1 MSQPPTGL
9 AALDHHLDT
18 TVLVLD
24 LVRSGA
30 ASTRSELVRLTGLGR
45 AVITQ
50 RVAELIESGLLGEGE
65 LAPSTGGRAARAL
78 KFRSESGSFLVAEL
92 GATSIGVGIADLAGN
107 LLAQHE
113 EPADIAAGP
122 EVILGRVEQKFDEM
136 LAAQPPG
143 SPDIWGIGL
152 GVPGPVEFST
162 GLPVAPPIMPG
173 WDRYP
178 VRERLSR
185 RYGAP
190 TWVDN
195 DVNLMALGELR
206 SGLASGE
213 RQVVYIK
220 IGSGIG
226 AGLISDGRLH
236 RGAQGAAGDVGHVA
250 VVDDDSVVCRCGN
263 VGCLEAVAG
272 GTAIGQK
279 ATVAARNGQSR
290 FLAERLRGRA
300 ALEAKDVAEAAEHGD
315 PFAVELLSGAGAV
328 IGQTLATLVNFF
340 NPSLVVIGG
349 GVAGDLVLAGIRQA
363 IYRRSLPLATRDL
376 RITASALGD
385 EAGLRGAAFVVADEL
400 FSRDRLA
407 LWIDRGSPRI
417 LEQRTTVAIAR

>member
-1 MSQPPTGL
+1 MTQPSRGL

-24 LVRSGA
+24 RVRSGA
-30 ASTRSELVRLTGLGR
+30 ATTRSELVRLTGLGR
-45 AVITQ
+45 SVITQ

-65 LAPSTGGRAARAL
+65 LAPSTGGRSARAL
-78 KFRSESGSFLVAEL
+78 RFRTDTGNFLVAEL
-92 GATSIGVGIADLAGN
+92 GATSISVGIADLAGN
-107 LLAQHE
+107 LLAQYE
-113 EPADIAAGP
+113 ESADIAAGP
-122 EVILGRVEQKFDEM
+122 EVILGRVEQKFDTM
-136 LAAQPPG
+136 LAARPVG
-143 SPDIWGIGL
+143 SPAIWGIGI

-162 GLPVAPPIMPG
+162 GRPVAPPIMPG

-250 VVDDDSVVCRCGN
+250 VIDDASVVCRCGN
-263 VGCLEAVAG
+263 IGCLEAVAG
-272 GTAIGQK
+272 GFAIGQA
-279 ATVAARNGQSR
+279 ATVAARDGRSR
-290 FLAERLRGRA
+290 FLAERLEGRTT
-300 ALEAKDVAEAAEHGD
+300 LEAKDVAEAAGHGD
-315 PFAVELLSGAGAV
+315 PYCVDLLSKAGTV

-349 GVAGDLVLAGIRQA
+349 GVAGDLILAGIRQA

-400 FSRDRLA
+400 FSRDRLS
-407 LWIDRGSPRI
+407 LWIDRGSPQV
-417 LEQRTTVAIAR
+417 LAQRLATAAK